1 MPSKKNSKSTPKNS
15 KKLTPT
21 EKLKNT
27 IEQLET
33 SLNES
38 SEKHLRLKAEFDNFR
53 KRKDKEIVSLLNYE
67 GESVIKQFLSVLDD
81 LERLSEATSKNGDVN
96 NEKLI
101 DGIALIMNKIEKEF
115 SKIDVK
121 PFAKPGDV
129 LDPELH
135 DALMIRNED
144 GKNENEILEVFE
156 KGYIYKD
163 RVIRHAKVVV
173 NQTPS

>member
-1 MPSKKNSKSTPKNS
+1 M
-15 KKLTPT
+15 
-21 EKLKNT
+21 
-27 IEQLET
+27 
-33 SLNES
+33 
-38 SEKHLRLKAEFDNFR
+38 
-53 KRKDKEIVSLLNYE
+53 
-67 GESVIKQFLSVLDD
+67 IKQFLSVLDD
-81 LERLSEATSKNGDVN
+81 LGRLGEATSKNGDEN

-101 DGIALIMNKIEKEF
+101 DGITLIMNKIEKEF

-121 PFAKPGDV
+121 PFGKPGDM

-135 DALMIRNED
+135 DALMIRNEN

>member
-1 MPSKKNSKSTPKNS
+1 MPSKKTSKSPPKKS

-27 IEQLET
+27 IEQLEI

-53 KRKDKEIVSLLNYE
+53 KRKDKETMSLLKYE
-67 GESVIKQFLSVLDD
+67 GETVIKHFLSALDD
-81 LERLSEATSKNGDVN
+81 LNRLNEAILNEGSTTEKLSEGINLIINGIAKQL
-96 NEKLI
+96 EKL
-101 DGIALIMNKIEKEF
+101 
-115 SKIDVK
+115 DVK
-121 PFAKPGDV
+121 TFCNVGDV

-135 DALMIRNED
+135 DALMIRHEKD
-144 GKNENEILEVFE
+144 KRENEIIEVFE
-156 KGYIYKD
+156 KGYLYKD